1 MMGKDIQTLLVVAVV
16 AFFFVTELLPLA
28 VTAMSGAIVVGL
40 LGIIP
45 TSQVFS
51 GLSDSTVVLFAGMFV
66 IGSAM
71 FHTGLA
77 QKIGE
82 AVVRA
87 VGTGENSLMAGTM
100 SIAGVMSAFSSN
112 TGTTAALM
120 PVVVQICE
128 KGKIS
133 AARQL
138 MPLAFGAG
146 AGGIITLI
154 GTPPNLL
161 VSQNLEKAG
170 YAPFGF
176 FEFAWI
182 GVPLLIVAVLYMV
195 FLGKYLLP
203 KSEVK
208 SVVIDAEAAAEA
220 KASTTDPVKM
230 WLTAGVLVV
239 VVLGMM
245 LEPNFKGWGLPLNLA
260 MIAIIGA
267 LFLVITKCLTEKQ
280 AYFGIDWV
288 TIFLF
293 AGMLPIAGAMQSS
306 GAGKLIADTVVGLMG
321 GAPSALMVTAV
332 LFILSCSLTQVMSNT
347 ACTALLAPI
356 GISIA
361 ATLGA
366 DPKAVLV
373 AIAVAASCAFA
384 TPVGTPPNTLVLGPG
399 GYRFMDYIKVGTPLV
414 LLSFIVT
421 IIIVPMV
428 WPL

>member
-128 KGKIS
+128 KAKIS

-195 FLGKYLLP
+195 FLGKYLLMLKLLP
-203 KSEVK
+203 RQK
-208 SVVIDAEAAAEA
+208 
-220 KASTTDPVKM
+220 PV
-230 WLTAGVLVV
+230 
-239 VVLGMM
+239 
-245 LEPNFKGWGLPLNLA
+245 P
-260 MIAIIGA
+260 
-267 LFLVITKCLTEKQ
+267 Q
-280 AYFGIDWV
+280 
-288 TIFLF
+288 
-293 AGMLPIAGAMQSS
+293 
-306 GAGKLIADTVVGLMG
+306 
-321 GAPSALMVTAV
+321 
-332 LFILSCSLTQVMSNT
+332 IL
-347 ACTALLAPI
+347 
-356 GISIA
+356 
-361 ATLGA
+361 
-366 DPKAVLV
+366 
-373 AIAVAASCAFA
+373 
-384 TPVGTPPNTLVLGPG
+384 
-399 GYRFMDYIKVGTPLV
+399 
-414 LLSFIVT
+414 
-421 IIIVPMV
+421 
-428 WPL
+428 

>member
-1 MMGKDIQTLLVVAVV
+1 MGKDIQTLLVVAVV

-28 VTAMSGAIVVGL
+28 VTAMSGAIAVGL

-100 SIAGVMSAFSSN
+100 GIAGIMSAFSSN

-120 PVVVQICE
+120 PVVVKICE
-128 KGKIS
+128 KAKIS

-138 MPLAFGAG
+138 MPLAFAAG

-161 VSQNLEKAG
+161 ASQNLEKAG
-170 YAPFGF
+170 FAPFGF

-182 GVPLLIVAVLYMV
+182 GVPMLIVTMIYML

-203 KSEVK
+203 KSEITEIT
-208 SVVIDAEAAAEA
+208 IDAEAAAEA
-220 KASTTDPVKM
+220 TASTSDPKKM
-230 WLTAGVLVV
+230 WLTGGVLIV

-245 LEPNFKGWGLPLNLA
+245 FEPNFKSWGLPLNLS
-260 MIAIIGA
+260 MIAVIGA

-280 AYFGIDWV
+280 AYGGIDWV

-306 GAGKLIADTVVGLMG
+306 GAGKMIANAVVNLMG
-321 GAPSALMVTAV
+321 GSPSALMVTAV

-361 ATLGA
+361 AKLGA
-366 DPKAVLV
+366 DPKAVLM

-399 GYRFMDYIKVGTPLV
+399 NYRFMDYVKVGTPLV
-414 LLSFIVT
+414 VLAFIVSL
-421 IIIVPMV
+421 IIIPIV